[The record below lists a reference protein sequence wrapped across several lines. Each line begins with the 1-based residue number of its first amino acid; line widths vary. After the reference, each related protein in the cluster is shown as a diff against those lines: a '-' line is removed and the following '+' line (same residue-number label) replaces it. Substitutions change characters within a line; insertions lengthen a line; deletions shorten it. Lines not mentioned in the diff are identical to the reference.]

1 MTAVLSE
8 FDARPINSELLQVL
22 NELMNIFRFAQQSR
36 GQTEPD
42 QTKTNIEYDGLLSKC
57 DSFSDVFEVVKSS
70 VRESINQERAGMVLQ
85 LAELPLRIGAA
96 HPVGTNRI
104 VMNKALLD
112 LAVQHR
118 SLSEVR
124 AFVFTLLLHEYIHS
138 LGYLNEYETRQ
149 LVFMVS
155 RYTFGLNHT
164 VTHLAKYGPWHIFR
178 GDSANQ
184 MGLN

>member
-1 MTAVLSE
+1 MTTVLSE

-42 QTKTNIEYDGLLSKC
+42 QTKTSIEYDGLLSKC

-96 HPVGTNRI
+96 HNLGGTGGTCT
-104 VMNKALLD
+104 
-112 LAVQHR
+112 
-118 SLSEVR
+118 
-124 AFVFTLLLHEYIHS
+124 FTILEK
-138 LGYLNEYETRQ
+138 R
-149 LVFMVS
+149 
-155 RYTFGLNHT
+155 
-164 VTHLAKYGPWHIFR
+164 
-178 GDSANQ
+178 
-184 MGLN
+184 